1 MKNSNV
7 IKDEY
12 FVNYSTCTS
21 IFDCDHGWMPS
32 CDMCPYSESAAL
44 IPLKSVQEIQENA
57 EKINEFVIES
67 INNNQKSNVFLNEDG
82 NFFLEYSNNND
93 IYCHI
98 SELKL
103 GIDEN
108 VYIIS

>member
-7 IKDEY
+7 IKNEY
-12 FVNYSTCTS
+12 FINYSECTS
-21 IFDCDHGWMPS
+21 IFDCDHSWMSS
-32 CDMCPYSESAAL
+32 CDMCSYSKSARL
-44 IPLKSVQEIQENA
+44 IPLRSVQEIQENA
-57 EKINEFVIES
+57 EKINEFVIEN
-67 INNNQKSNVFLNEDG
+67 IHNNQKSNVLLNEDG
-82 NFFLEYSNNND
+82 NLFLKYSNNND

-108 VYIIS
+108 IYILI